1 MGKNSGWK
9 REPPIPVNPSCGAPA
24 VEATDGMP
32 ARSEFCRKGGGVE
45 LFQIEDRV
53 GIEVPTTMP
62 DQRWLAGASSLAE
75 VVFASSSRNSR
86 NRHVRKG
93 SADHRLSAGRAA
105 NSGEPTY

>member
-45 LFQIEDRV
+45 LFQIEERM

-62 DQRWLAGASSLAE
+62 DQRWLAGASSLADSSYC
-75 VVFASSSRNSR
+75 VFKPQLQKSSCAQR
-86 NRHVRKG
+86 
-93 SADHRLSAGRAA
+93 
-105 NSGEPTY
+105 